1 MSSGPVVKI
10 GWDWVFYPARGN
22 VVIYFTLRRYLPD
35 RKHALYNRDHVPL
48 QIEIATLSRFAFA
61 RSPQSRA
68 KMIVSSYSAARLC
81 GESASGRVTKI
92 AIDKRPRASENKGMS
107 KAWGGVLP
115 ASGRLRD
122 EEAAGS
128 ADPAPIRNEMPPA
141 IAELIDH
148 CGHSFPEK
156 TNGHICFQ
164 DRNSSLSHD
173 DLE

>member
-1 MSSGPVVKI
+1 MRKFVPRNSRLDHVLGSSSQNWLGL
-10 GWDWVFYPARGN
+10 GFLSCAGN

-68 KMIVSSYSAARLC
+68 KMIVSSYPAARLC

-92 AIDKRPRASENKGMS
+92 AIDKRPRASENKGNEQS
-107 KAWGGVLP
+107 LVVYCLL
-115 ASGRLRD
+115 SGRLRD

-128 ADPAPIRNEMPPA
+128 ADPAHNTKRDA
-141 IAELIDH
+141 TSQ
-148 CGHSFPEK
+148 C
-156 TNGHICFQ
+156 
-164 DRNSSLSHD
+164 
-173 DLE
+173 

>member
-1 MSSGPVVKI
+1 
-10 GWDWVFYPARGN
+10 
-22 VVIYFTLRRYLPD
+22 
-35 RKHALYNRDHVPL
+35 
-48 QIEIATLSRFAFA
+48 
-61 RSPQSRA
+61 
-68 KMIVSSYSAARLC
+68 MIVSSYSAARLC